1 MAFIEVE
8 HVTRIFQTEH
18 EPHVALSD
26 VSFSLAAGES
36 LAVCGPSG
44 SGKSTL
50 LGLLGG
56 LDRPDEGRITVAGE
70 IVSQMTSRDEA
81 RYRSHVT
88 GFVFQFHHLLR
99 DFDVVENVMMPL
111 LIRGENRR
119 SAREQA
125 LAMLARVG
133 LEALSDR
140 RPGELSGG
148 EQQRAAIARA
158 LVHAPQLVLA
168 DEPTGNLDE
177 VNGVAVFDLL
187 CHLNRDLRCA
197 LVVVTHHEGF
207 ARRMNSILRLS
218 QGKVESLTP
227 NLPKT

>member
-1 MAFIEVE
+1 MSFIEVDN
-8 HVTRIFQTEH
+8 VTRIFATEH
-18 EPHVALSD
+18 EPHVALKE
-26 VSFSLAAGES
+26 VSFKLKAGTT

-56 LDRPDEGRITVAGE
+56 LDRPSEGTITVAGQE
-70 IVSQMTSRDEA
+70 VSHLSAGAEA
-81 RYRSHVT
+81 TYRNTIT

-99 DFDVVENVMMPL
+99 DFNILENVMMPL
-111 LIRGENRR
+111 LIRGGARR
-119 SAREQA
+119 DAIQRAREI
-125 LAMLARVG
+125 LSKVG
-133 LEALSDR
+133 LADFSDR

-177 VNGVAVFDLL
+177 ASGTTVFDLL

-207 ARRMNSILRLS
+207 ARRMDAILRLKS
-218 QGKVESLTP
+218 GRVESITP
-227 NLPKT
+227 NRPQ